1 MALRPFPFVWKSIK
15 FSCLWGR
22 SSELLGRDIRK
33 EHSALLSGLQHLR
46 KTVRKQEHS
55 DHLKNTYLK
64 GSLESHRSA
73 VEKKTERENNRG
85 EAGSKKRKQDQLF
98 CSNTLTYL
106 FTGALDPSGNEAA
119 SDKSLLQHS
128 ALIWSPAQLG
138 KNCTWCV
145 IKHCVDMKWSLIA
158 LSTRYGSRYLSLL
171 VLVLLPQVKFA
182 VTSTV
187 FHEIKS

>member
-64 GSLESHRSA
+64 GSLASHRSA

-98 CSNTLTYL
+98 CSNTLTYSL
-106 FTGALDPSGNEAA
+106 EPLIPQEMRLLQIRASSSILPWFGPQHSLERTAHGVWSNIVLTWNEA
-119 SDKSLLQHS
+119 
-128 ALIWSPAQLG
+128 
-138 KNCTWCV
+138 
-145 IKHCVDMKWSLIA
+145 
-158 LSTRYGSRYLSLL
+158 
-171 VLVLLPQVKFA
+171 
-182 VTSTV
+182 
-187 FHEIKS
+187 